1 MNTLHDYKMTMDKA
15 YELIGSG
22 RLLEGGAQ
30 LRETLAALRA
40 SMDRQTWEAFAKQ
53 EAVCHPIKE
62 IMHLCQ
68 MTCRSFHKPRG
79 YAGDAVML
87 DHIYGL
93 GEAKFAPHPA
103 TLAGQVYFATINS
116 ASVRAVRFRR
126 AILAKLIDETVHR
139 VGDGWAK
146 ILSIAVGHLREAELS
161 QTVMEG
167 RVGELIA
174 LDQDLESLEVIN
186 RDYAGRNIRTV
197 HGSVRQL
204 IGGKAKF
211 SGCDLVYAAGLF
223 DYLEQ
228 PVGKRLV
235 ERMFDMVRPGGKI
248 MVANFA
254 HGIPD
259 VGYMEAMM
267 DWWLVYRSQQQVAD
281 LFSGLPPE
289 RIGKLEI
296 FCDPDQNIIFATAD
310 KLA

>member
-1 MNTLHDYKMTMDKA
+1 MDKA
-15 YELIGSG
+15 YELISSG
-22 RLLEGGAQ
+22 RMLEGGAQ
-30 LRETLAALRA
+30 LRETLAKLRA
-40 SMDRQTWEAFAKQ
+40 SMDRQEWEAFAKL
-53 EAVCHPIKE
+53 EAAHHPIRE

-103 TLAGQVYFATINS
+103 TLAGQVYFATMNS

-126 AILAKLIDETVHR
+126 TVLAKLIDETVHR
-139 VGDGWAK
+139 VGDGMAR
-146 ILSIAVGHLREAELS
+146 ILSIAAGHLREAELS
-161 QTVMEG
+161 QAVMGG

-174 LDQDLESLEVIN
+174 LDQDVESLEVIN

-204 IGGKAKF
+204 IGGKQKF

-235 ERMFDMVRPGGKI
+235 ENMFDMVRPGGKI
-248 MVANFA
+248 MVANFT
-254 HGIPD
+254 HDIPD
-259 VGYMEAMM
+259 AGYMETMM
-267 DWWLVYRSQQQVAD
+267 DWWLVCRSQEQVAD
-281 LFSGLPPE
+281 LFSGLPQE
-289 RIGKLEI
+289 HIGKLEI

>member
-1 MNTLHDYKMTMDKA
+1 MNTLHGRKMTMDRA
-15 YELIGSG
+15 YELISSG
-22 RLLEGGAQ
+22 RMLEGGAH
-30 LRETLAALRA
+30 LRETLAGLRA
-40 SMDRQTWEAFAKQ
+40 SMDRKAWEAFAKL
-53 EAVCHPIKE
+53 EAVHHPIKE

-79 YAGDAVML
+79 YAGDAVMI

-93 GEAKFAPHPA
+93 GEARFAPHPA
-103 TLAGQVYFATINS
+103 TLEGQVYFATMNS

-126 AILAKLIDETVHR
+126 TILAQLIDETVHR
-139 VGDGWAK
+139 TGDGRAR
-146 ILSIAVGHLREAELS
+146 ILSIAAGHLREAELS
-161 QTVMEG
+161 RAVKEK

-174 LDQDLESLEVIN
+174 LDHDLESLEVIN

-204 IGGKAKF
+204 IGGKSKF

-235 ERMFDMVRPGGKI
+235 ESMFDMVNPGGKI
-248 MVANFA
+248 MVANFT

-259 VGYMEAMM
+259 VGYLEAMM
-267 DWWLVYRSQQQVAD
+267 DWWLIYRSQEQVAD
-281 LFSGLPPE
+281 LFSGLPQE

-296 FCDPDQNIIFATAD
+296 FRDPDQNIIFATAD

>member
-1 MNTLHDYKMTMDKA
+1 MDKA
-15 YELIGSG
+15 YELISSG
-22 RLLEGGAQ
+22 CLFEGGAQ
-30 LRETLAALRA
+30 LRETLAGLRA
-40 SMDRQTWEAFAKQ
+40 SMDCQAWKAFTKL
-53 EAVCHPIKE
+53 EAVRHPIKE
-62 IMHLCQ
+62 IMHLCP
-68 MTCRSFHKPRG
+68 MTRRSFYKPRG

-103 TLAGQVYFATINS
+103 TLEGQVYFATINS

-126 AILAKLIDETVHR
+126 DILAKLIDETVHR
-139 VGDGWAK
+139 VGDGRAR
-146 ILSIAVGHLREAELS
+146 IFSIAAGHLREAELS
-161 QTVMEG
+161 QAVTGG

-174 LDQDLESLEVIN
+174 LDQDVESLAVIN

-204 IGGKAKF
+204 IGGKSKF

-235 ERMFDMVRPGGKI
+235 ENMFDMVRPGGKI
-248 MVANFA
+248 MVANFV
-254 HGIPD
+254 HDIPD

-267 DWWLVYRSQQQVAD
+267 DWWLVYRSQEQVAD
-281 LFSGLPPE
+281 LFSGLPQE
-289 RIGKLEI
+289 CIGKLEI

>member
-1 MNTLHDYKMTMDKA
+1 MDKA
-15 YELIGSG
+15 FELISSG
-22 RLLEGGAQ
+22 RVLEGSAR
-30 LRETLAALRA
+30 LIETLAGLRA
-40 SMDRQTWEAFAKQ
+40 SMDRHAWEAFIRL
-53 EAVCHPIKE
+53 EAVRHQIKE
-62 IMHLCQ
+62 TMHLCP
-68 MTCRSFHKPRG
+68 MTYRSFYKPRG
-79 YAGDAVML
+79 YAGDAVMI

-93 GEAKFAPHPA
+93 GEAKFAPHPT
-103 TLAGQVYFATINS
+103 TLAGQVYFASMNS
-116 ASVRAVRFRR
+116 ASVRAVRYRR

-139 VGDGWAK
+139 VGDGRAK
-146 ILSIAVGHLREAELS
+146 ILSIAAGHLREAELS
-161 QTVMEG
+161 QAVRDG

-174 LDQDLESLEVIN
+174 LDQDVESLAVVN

-204 IGGKAKF
+204 IGGKSKF

-235 ERMFDMVRPGGKI
+235 ENMFDMVRPGGKI

-254 HGIPD
+254 HDIPD

-267 DWWLVYRSQQQVAD
+267 DWWLIFRSQEQVAD
-281 LFSGLPPE
+281 LFSGLPQE

-296 FCDPDQNIIFATAD
+296 FCDPYQNIIFATAD